1 MPSEALERANATWR
15 ELLKALEGLPLDEV
29 RARVDEFYEKLPL
42 PEGARLERVDAG
54 GVPAIWVTTPESIAE
69 RTILYFHGG
78 GYILGGAEGYC
89 KMTSRIARA
98 AQARVLV
105 ADYRLAPENAF
116 PAAVQDGIQVY
127 AWLLKQGVRT
137 DSVAIAGDS
146 AGGGLTLATMISVR
160 DAGGKLP
167 AAAAV
172 ISPWI
177 DLAVTGGS
185 IEANADRDSL
195 ISRSALERF
204 ANEYLQGQDPR
215 SPLASPLYADLYA
228 LPPLLIQVGT
238 AETLLDDA
246 RRLDERARNAGVDAT
261 LDVAEEMPH
270 VWHVFASFLPEA
282 QQAIDRLGSFVRRHT
297 EPAARRERSGA
308 GAG

>member
-1 MPSEALERANATWR
+1 MPSEALKRANSMWR
-15 ELLKALEGLPLDEV
+15 ELINAVEGLPLDEV
-29 RARVDEFYEKLPL
+29 RARVDEFYERLPM
-42 PEGARLERVDAG
+42 PEGARLERIDAG
-54 GVPAIWVTTPESIAE
+54 GVPAIWATTPESIRE
-69 RTILYFHGG
+69 RTILYLHGG
-78 GYILGGAEGYC
+78 GYVLGGAEGYC

-98 AQARVLV
+98 AEARVLV
-105 ADYRLAPENAF
+105 IDYRLAPENAF
-116 PAAVQDGIQVY
+116 PAAVQDGVQVY
-127 AWLLKQGVRT
+127 GWLLQQGVRP

-177 DLAVTGGS
+177 DLALTGS
-185 IEANADRDSL
+185 SLEANADRDSL
-195 ISRSALERF
+195 ISRSVLEGF
-204 ANEYLQGQDPR
+204 VNGYLQGQDPR
-215 SPLASPLYADLYA
+215 SPLASPLYADLRA
-228 LPPLLIQVGT
+228 LPPLLVQVGT

-246 RRLDERARNAGVDAT
+246 QRLAERAREAGVEVT

-282 QQAIDRLGSFVRRHT
+282 QQAIDRLGRFVRRHT
-297 EPAARRERSGA
+297 ESAAKGERSGA